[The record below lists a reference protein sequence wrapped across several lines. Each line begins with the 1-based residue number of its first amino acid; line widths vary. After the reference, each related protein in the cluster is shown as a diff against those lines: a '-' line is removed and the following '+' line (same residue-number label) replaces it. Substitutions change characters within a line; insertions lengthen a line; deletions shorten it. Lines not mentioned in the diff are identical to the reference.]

1 MVWPTSWEGVTI
13 GENVRLNILQGQQR
27 SLLGSS
33 GPLGTDRP
41 TKAGLLSFRGDFS
54 EHWVRRGKLFPSS
67 TIYGRRFAALALA
80 HNITAKLRFH
90 HSRSFGC
97 QLNLVG
103 VVLFVPLL
111 RSSARH
117 IRAPVAEENLRNSP
131 AAIGSSYCWQ

>member
-1 MVWPTSWEGVTI
+1 MDEEALQLRILRLALLQEEHVGIGVFPCYDREVFESRT
-13 GENVRLNILQGQQR
+13 VQSYQQCP
-27 SLLGSS
+27 G
-33 GPLGTDRP
+33 GAWQP
-41 TKAGLLSFRGDFS
+41 AA
-54 EHWVRRGKLFPSS
+54 S
-67 TIYGRRFAALALA
+67 TI
-80 HNITAKLRFH
+80 IAKLRFH

-131 AAIGSSYCWQ
+131 AAIGSSY